1 MSLVMNFGGRDSG
14 SINKYLVN
22 GFVLAKLITENRAKE
37 FTQFLQFLDTVSQYG
52 VCWKYLNNP
61 MS

>member
-1 MSLVMNFGGRDSG
+1 MNFGGRDSG

-52 VCWKYLNNP
+52 VC
-61 MS
+61 